1 MTEAA
6 VLMPEAQH
14 APEIFARVLNQVV
27 LELPQDLYIPP
38 DALRVFLDAFE
49 GPLDLLLYLIR
60 RHNLDILN
68 IPIADITRQY
78 MDYVELMKE
87 FHLELAGEYLVMAAT
102 LAEIKSRLLLPRPPV
117 QDAEEEGL
125 DPRAQLIRQLQLYEQ
140 FKQAATDLD
149 NLPRLERDV
158 FPVIV
163 EIPEWEMPTAMPQA
177 TLKELVHALQTV
189 LVRAE
194 QLSHH
199 HIMQEIMT
207 VRGAMSQILTQINAD
222 QFIEFS
228 QLFKPEQ
235 GRKAIVVTFL
245 ALLELLKEA
254 MLELTQSAPFAPIY
268 VRAIAS
274 DDRS

>member
-1 MTEAA
+1 
-6 VLMPEAQH
+6 
-14 APEIFARVLNQVV
+14 
-27 LELPQDLYIPP
+27 
-38 DALRVFLDAFE
+38 
-49 GPLDLLLYLIR
+49 
-60 RHNLDILN
+60 
-68 IPIADITRQY
+68 

-117 QDAEEEGL
+117 QETEEEGL
-125 DPRAQLIRQLQLYEQ
+125 DPRSQLIRQLQVYEQ

-158 FPVIV
+158 FPAVV
-163 EIPEWEMPTAMPQA
+163 QIPEWELPTAMPQA

-189 LVRAE
+189 LVRAD

-199 HIMQEIMT
+199 HVMQEILT
-207 VRGAMSQILTQINAD
+207 VRGAMTQVLSQINAQ

-228 QLFKPEQ
+228 QLFKPEL
-235 GRKAIVVTFL
+235 GRKAIIVTFL

>member
-1 MTEAA
+1 MQTASSE
-6 VLMPEAQH
+6 V
-14 APEIFARVLNQVV
+14 FARVLDQSVT
-27 LELPQDLYIPP
+27 ELPHDLYIPP

-68 IPIADITRQY
+68 IPIAEITRQY

-117 QDAEEEGL
+117 TDSEDEGV
-125 DPRAQLIRQLQLYEQ
+125 DPRMQLIKQLQLYEQ
-140 FKQAATDLD
+140 FKQAAEDMD

-163 EIPEWEMPTAMPQA
+163 QTPDWELPTALPQA

-189 LVRAE
+189 LSRAD
-194 QLSHH
+194 QFSHH
-199 HIMQEIMT
+199 HVMKEVLT
-207 VRGAMSQILTQINAD
+207 VRQTMTQILVQVNAQ
-222 QFIEFS
+222 QFTEFS
-228 QLFKPEQ
+228 QLFKPEN
-235 GRKAIVVTFL
+235 GRLGVIVTFL
-245 ALLELLKEA
+245 AILELLKEA
-254 MLELTQSAPFAPIY
+254 MLELAQAESFAPIY

-274 DDRS
+274 DDE